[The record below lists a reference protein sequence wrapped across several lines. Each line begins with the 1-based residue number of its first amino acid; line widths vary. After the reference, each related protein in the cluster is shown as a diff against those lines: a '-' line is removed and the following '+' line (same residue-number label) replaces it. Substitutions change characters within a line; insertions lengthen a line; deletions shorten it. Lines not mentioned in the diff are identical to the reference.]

1 MAAPRALRG
10 ITVPPKNKAWA
21 DGAFDAP
28 GTPPVPP
35 VNAGPWPVSGLPWVE
50 GLENPYAPGLPFTS
64 ANPTLPNPDLGAAPI
79 PSAYDG
85 QYSTSGPVT
94 AFGEEQQAVGRVM
107 RFGNNGPDRSPGP
120 GEGAIVDGPSYADE
134 LAAALA
140 ATGQQPTSDADLYT
154 NLLMY
159 R

>member
-10 ITVPPKNKAWA
+10 ILVAPRTREWA
-21 DGAFDAP
+21 DGALDAP

-35 VNAGPWPVSGLPWVE
+35 VDPGPWPVTGAPWVE
-50 GLENPYAPGLPFTS
+50 KLEDPTAPGLPYSS
-64 ANPTLPNPDLGAAPI
+64 ADPTLPRPDLGAQPL
-79 PSAYDG
+79 PGAYDG
-85 QYSTSGPVT
+85 VYGTSGPVT
-94 AFGEEQQAVGRVM
+94 GFGEEQQAVGRIM

-120 GEGAIVDGPSYADE
+120 GEGAVVDGPSYADE

-154 NLLMY
+154 NLLLY